1 MFAISPP
8 FGEWVFCFFFLF
20 FFFAFPCRGMTLDV
34 VAVSLAMKG
43 GETEHQGEGLCTYT
57 VVKILNSMLQVDA

>member
-8 FGEWVFCFFFLF
+8 FGEWVFCFLFF

-43 GETEHQGEGLCTYT
+43 GETGHQGEGLCTYT
-57 VVKILNSMLQVDA
+57 VVKILSSMRQVDA

>member
-1 MFAISPP
+1 MQFRHHLVSG
-8 FGEWVFCFFFLF
+8 FFVFFFV

-43 GETEHQGEGLCTYT
+43 GETGHQGEGLCTYT
-57 VVKILNSMLQVDA
+57 VVKILSSMRQVDA